1 MLTQVPY
8 HQLVYQFHNHAMNLS
23 YLGFQGDPLFIT
35 AEHEDVP
42 SIVHIP
48 RQLAPKKLRE
58 LIPLDWFTNYEQI
71 HRATTLVVSMD
82 PNFQPMLDR
91 IVNTTL
97 VKPNTENPTS
107 LGVFH
112 TLMITPTL
120 KPCDPNLDK
129 DIPINSSYLGET
141 ISYVNHYNDHFL
153 WDVDPSMCHLDCDCD
168 LDDECYSSRRQKG
181 KLLIFLQASLTQPC
195 MMFFTASPSY
205 SDDFPPLDKQGHSD
219 LRTYSR
225 PFIQQRDV
233 LLDDI
238 TNLMMVDTIESTEPM
253 VEEPLK
259 SQATCNVLAQ
269 PPIKGNIDGL
279 WFCFEPLPSSQW
291 CSKMHEFSAWI
302 DNQLVNP
309 TFSLKAILKE
319 FSLRFTRFV

>member
-1 MLTQVPY
+1 
-8 HQLVYQFHNHAMNLS
+8 
-23 YLGFQGDPLFIT
+23 
-35 AEHEDVP
+35 
-42 SIVHIP
+42 
-48 RQLAPKKLRE
+48 
-58 LIPLDWFTNYEQI
+58 
-71 HRATTLVVSMD
+71 
-82 PNFQPMLDR
+82 
-91 IVNTTL
+91 
-97 VKPNTENPTS
+97 
-107 LGVFH
+107 
-112 TLMITPTL
+112 
-120 KPCDPNLDK
+120 
-129 DIPINSSYLGET
+129 
-141 ISYVNHYNDHFL
+141 
-153 WDVDPSMCHLDCDCD
+153 
-168 LDDECYSSRRQKG
+168 
-181 KLLIFLQASLTQPC
+181 
-195 MMFFTASPSY
+195 MFFTASPSY
-205 SDDFPPLDKQGHSD
+205 YDDFPPLDKQGHSD

-233 LLDDI
+233 LLDDAKNLFHKKLRSLIVSSENNSTISDTEIVPSWSSSEQLADI

-259 SQATCNVLAQ
+259 SQATYNVLAQ